1 MHTQHISIFQVMG
14 FMAEVEL
21 TCHGHLETTTQILE
35 KIHNDFQSYVKNK
48 ECYIMTLEDGDVL

>member
-21 TCHGHLETTTQILE
+21 TCHGHLETTT
-35 KIHNDFQSYVKNK
+35 HNDFQSYVKNK